1 VRTSEAAHAGTVVV
15 IIVVVVAATAL
26 AIFMDELSSLTFAPS
41 AFGLN
46 ITILNVTNND
56 TNQTGSIA
64 GRGGCQVC

>member
-1 VRTSEAAHAGTVVV
+1 VRTSEAALTGIVMV
-15 IIVVVVAATAL
+15 IVVVAATAL
-26 AIFMDELSSLTFAPS
+26 AIFMDGLSSLTFAPS